1 MFSSDT
7 PILQFR
13 GPFGIPVEIGASIL
27 FLAFIFLFPF
37 TTGADLIDN
46 LIFFALIL
54 LAIFLHEM
62 GHAWGTIIQG
72 HAVKR
77 VVIYGGGGFCEGTK
91 VLSRNEEEFVVIMG
105 PLVNLG
111 LWALSSLAVP
121 YADNLGWITVG
132 DYFYWFADI
141 NFFLFCLNMIPVQ
154 PLDGGKLLYLT
165 LRRWYDR
172 GLCIRIAGGIGLL
185 FAVLWIPAMIYA
197 YLTLGYLLLFMPSI
211 PLHLRMFQGKA
222 A

>member
-7 PILQFR
+7 SIFQFR

-27 FLAFIFLFPF
+27 FLAFIFLYPF
-37 TTGADLIDN
+37 GTAADLIDN
-46 LIFFALIL
+46 IIFFALIL

-62 GHAWGTIIQG
+62 GHAWGTVIQG

-77 VVIYGGGGFCEGTK
+77 IVINGGGGFCEGTK
-91 VLSRNEEEFVVIMG
+91 ALTRDKEEFVVIMG

-121 YADNLGWITVG
+121 YADGMNWITLG
-132 DYFYWFADI
+132 DYLYWFADI
-141 NFFLFCLNMIPVQ
+141 NIFLFFLNMIPVQ

-165 LRRWYDR
+165 LRRWYAR
-172 GLCIRIAGGIGLL
+172 GPAIKIAGAVGLI
-185 FAVLWIPAMIYA
+185 FAVLWIPAMLYA

-211 PLHLRMFQGKA
+211 PLHFRMFQGKVA
-222 A
+222 